1 MKEVTIFGLG
11 PIGLE
16 YTKILLSMG
25 FTVIPVGRSLASCE
39 AFEKETSIQATTWSM
54 FDFNNTDASS
64 TAVVAVGEAQ
74 LGTVTEKLILS
85 GYKNILVEKPGGS
98 SYEDIERLA
107 ALAAEKKCNVRV
119 AYNRR
124 FYASVLKGMDIINSD
139 GGVRSFHFDF
149 SEWSHKI
156 EPLNKEDG
164 VKERWFIHNSSH
176 VVDLAFYLCGWPQE
190 LASLSAK
197 PMSWHSAGLF
207 VGMGRAQSGA
217 LFSYNADWVGP
228 GRWSVEIVT
237 AKHRLIYK
245 PLEKLQIQELGSVAI
260 NLVETDDS
268 LDTQFK
274 PGFYKQIEAFLS
286 ADSSLPTLHEQC
298 EHLKTFRKICPV
310 Q

>member
-1 MKEVTIFGLG
+1 MKSVTIFGLG

-16 YTKILLSMG
+16 YTKIFMSMG
-25 FTVIPVGRSLASCE
+25 FTVVPVGRSVASCE
-39 AFEKETSIQATTWSM
+39 AFEKETSIKASTWDL
-54 FDFNNTDASS
+54 FDFENTGVNS
-64 TAVVAVGEAQ
+64 TAIVAVGEAQ
-74 LGTVTEKLILS
+74 LGKVTEKLILA
-85 GYKNILVEKPGGS
+85 GYQNILVEKPGGS

-107 ALAAEKKCNVRV
+107 AIANEKKCNVRV

-124 FYASVLKGMDIINSD
+124 FYSSVLKGLEVIQAD

-156 EPLNKEDG
+156 EPLTKEAG

-176 VVDLAFYLCGWPQE
+176 VVDLAFFLGGWPAE
-190 LASLSAK
+190 LASLSGQ
-197 PMSWHSAGLF
+197 PMTWHSAGLF
-207 VGMGRAQSGA
+207 VGMGRSESGA

-245 PLEKLQIQELGSVAI
+245 PLEKLQIQELGTVAI
-260 NLVETDDS
+260 NLVETDDT
-268 LDTQFK
+268 LDTRFK
-274 PGFYKQIEAFLS
+274 PGFYKQVEAFLLG
-286 ADSSLPTLHEQC
+286 DSSLPTLQEQC
-298 EHLKTFRKICPV
+298 EHLQTFRKICPV

>member
-1 MKEVTIFGLG
+1 MKTVTIFGLG

-16 YTKILLSMG
+16 YTKIFMSMG
-25 FTVIPVGRSLASCE
+25 FSVVPVGRSLAGCE
-39 AFEKETSIQATTWSM
+39 AFEKETSIKASTWDR
-54 FDFNNTDASS
+54 FDFENIGLNN

-74 LGTVTEKLILS
+74 LGNVTEKLILA
-85 GYKNILVEKPGGS
+85 GYKDILVEKPGGS

-107 ALAAEKKCNVRV
+107 ALATEKKCNVRV

-124 FYASVLKGMDIINSD
+124 FYASVLKGLEVIKAD

-156 EPLNKEDG
+156 EPLSKEAG

-176 VVDLAFYLCGWPQE
+176 VVDLAFFMGGWPAE
-190 LASLSAK
+190 LSSLSGQ
-197 PMSWHSAGLF
+197 PMTWHSAGLF
-207 VGMGRAQSGA
+207 VGMGRSESGA

-228 GRWSVEIVT
+228 GRWGVEIVT

-245 PLEKLQIQELGSVAI
+245 PLEKLQIQELGTVAI
-260 NLVETDDS
+260 NLVETDDT

-274 PGFYKQIEAFLS
+274 PGFYKQVEAFLLGS
-286 ADSSLPTLHEQC
+286 SSLPTLQEQC
-298 EHLKTFRKICPV
+298 EHLKTFKKICPI